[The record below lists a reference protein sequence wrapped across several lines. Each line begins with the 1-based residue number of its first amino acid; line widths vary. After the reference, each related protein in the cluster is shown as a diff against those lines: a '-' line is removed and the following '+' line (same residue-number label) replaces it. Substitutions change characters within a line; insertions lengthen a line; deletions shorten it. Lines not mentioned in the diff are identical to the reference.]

1 MATRED
7 SILLQRI
14 WDPERLGQ
22 YQDKWI
28 AFRDSEILAYNENL
42 EEILER
48 FEGDMHNRH
57 GPIIAFVDFESF
69 Q

>member
-7 SILLQRI
+7 SILLQRK
-14 WDPERLGQ
+14 WDPETLGQ

-28 AFRDSEILAYNENL
+28 AFRENEILDFTENL

-48 FEGDMHNRH
+48 FEGDMQNRH
-57 GPIIAFVDFESF
+57 GPIIAFVDFEPF

>member
-14 WDPERLGQ
+14 WDPEILGQ
-22 YQDKWI
+22 LQDKWI
-28 AFRDSEILAYNENL
+28 AFRDNEILAGAGNL

-48 FEGDMHNRH
+48 FEGDMHNRR
-57 GPIIAFVDFESF
+57 GPIIAFVDFEPF